1 MKTAGLLTVLVLL
14 VGTTS
19 AWSADLAKVNG
30 KVITDKDLET
40 ALAGVPDPQRD
51 NILKDANSKRQILNG
66 LVEQELLAQ
75 AAEKDKLDQTPD
87 FKNALDAFRK
97 QYLANR
103 ILQKNLGP
111 EVNEKAVKKFYEKNK
126 SRYSTDMVH
135 AQHILVPTEEQAR
148 EVLKKAKEPNTDFQE
163 LAVKYSKDP
172 SAKNNRG
179 DLGFFG
185 RDRMVPEFT
194 EPAFKAGEGEI
205 IGPIKTGYGYHVIK
219 VIKKKFGKVM
229 DFADVELKAQN
240 DLRQELAQSFV
251 SKLRKDAKVE
261 INDKAIDAK

>member
-1 MKTAGLLTVLVLL
+1 MRAAGVLTVLALIF
-14 VGTTS
+14 GTTS

-30 KVITDKDLET
+30 KAITDKDLDT
-40 ALAGVPDPQRD
+40 ALAGIPDAQRET
-51 NILKDANSKRQILNG
+51 ILKDANSKRQIING

-75 AAEKDKLDQTPD
+75 AAEKEKLDQTPD
-87 FKNALDAFRK
+87 FKSALEGFRK

-103 ILQKNLGP
+103 LLQKNLGP

-126 SRYSTDMVH
+126 NRYSTDMVH
-135 AQHILVPTEEQAR
+135 AQHILVATEEQAR
-148 EVLKKAKEPNTDFQE
+148 EMLKKAKAPGADFQE
-163 LAVKYSKDP
+163 LAEKNSKDP

-194 EPAFKAGEGEI
+194 EPAFKASEGEI
-205 IGPIKTGYGYHVIK
+205 IGPVKTGYGYHVIK
-219 VIKKKFGKVM
+219 IIKKKFGKVM

-251 SKLRKDAKVE
+251 GKLRKDAKVE
-261 INDKAIDAK
+261 FIDKAIDAK